1 MKVLILSCSTGGGHN
16 SAASAVCEYFEKMG
30 SQCDI
35 VDALNFLPKAR
46 AEFISRGHEL
56 AYKYAP
62 RLYGAGY
69 RISEMMPQHS
79 SLYEQNAKGA
89 DELCKKLFSG
99 SYDVVIS
106 VHIFAAMM
114 MTELRINREINIP
127 SFFVATDYTCSPGVS
142 EIDADKYFIPHE
154 KLRDEFAA
162 QGIMPSKIVASG
174 IPVREEFCHR
184 TDKAKARRALG
195 MGEEGRL
202 LLLCCGS
209 MGCGPIRSIAVK
221 IGEVLGE
228 NDNLVIVCGSNH
240 QLEKDLQF
248 LTGDDI
254 RIEICGFTD
263 KMSLYMDAADIIIT
277 KAGGLSTTEA
287 VIKRLPILYIDAVP
301 GCESRN
307 IEFMTGNSYAL
318 EADTASGMVNLVDT
332 CLSGAVDP
340 MEMVRNREK
349 DFPFTAAQ
357 TIYETVKAEYERFDK
372 ARSDSK
378 AEPAAAPSRQMP
390 DAQKQMMLIVNP
402 VAGKGEMMRNIAEVT
417 GIFMDAGYRVSLY
430 PTRGRG
436 DATEYVKAYGAGYD
450 MICCSGG
457 DGTMNEVA
465 SGMVEAGLDIP
476 IGYMPSGSTNDF
488 AEFHGISCDIVK
500 TAKRIAEGTEHRID
514 VGRLGEKYF
523 INAADFGAFTWLPYT
538 TPQRLK
544 NKLGFYAYV
553 LDGMRDLAKIQSEHL
568 RITING
574 ETKEGEYIFGIV
586 ASSSELAGALDF
598 FGQKVVADDGLF
610 EVLLIRRPTSPSE
623 LQATINALGSQNLN
637 NDLISFC
644 RTDKVEIECL
654 KKLTW
659 ALDGEKCVGGSR
671 HALEMLPRRIRIVY

>member
-1 MKVLILSCSTGGGHN
+1 MKVLILSCNTGGGHN
-16 SAASAVCEYFEKMG
+16 SAASAICAYFEKMNCE
-30 SQCDI
+30 CDI
-35 VDALNFLPKAR
+35 VNALDFLPKAK
-46 AEFISRGHEL
+46 AEFISKGHVL

-62 RLYGAGY
+62 KLYGAGY
-69 RISEMMPQHS
+69 RMSEMLPQKG
-79 SLYEQNAKGA
+79 LYEQNAKGA

-99 SYDVVIS
+99 GYDIVIS

-114 MTELRINREINIP
+114 MTELRISREIDIP

-142 EIDADKYFIPHE
+142 EIDADCYFIPHE
-154 KLRDEFAA
+154 KLRDEFVS
-162 QGIMPSKIVASG
+162 QGVRADRIVASG
-174 IPVREEFCHR
+174 IPVREEFLSR
-184 TDKAKARRALG
+184 TDKAAARRTLG
-195 MGEEGRL
+195 LTEDGRVL
-202 LLLCCGS
+202 LMCCGS
-209 MGCGPIRSIAVK
+209 MGCGPIRSIAYK

-228 NDNLVIVCGSNH
+228 NDDLVIICGSNK

-254 RIEICGFTD
+254 RIKICGFTD
-263 KMSLYMDAADIIIT
+263 KMSLYMDAADLIIT

-287 VIKRLPILYIDAVP
+287 VMKRLPILYIDAVP
-301 GCESRN
+301 GVESRN

-318 EADTASGMVNLVDT
+318 EAGTSSGMVNLVDT

-349 DFPFTAAQ
+349 DFPFNAAK
-357 TIYETVKAEYERFDK
+357 TIYETVCARFERFDRS
-372 ARSDSK
+372 RSDSK
-378 AEPAAAPSRQMP
+378 AEPAKVPARSMP
-390 DAQKQMMLIVNP
+390 EMQKRMMLIVNP

-417 GIFMDAGYRVSLY
+417 GIFMDAGYTVSLF
-430 PTRGRG
+430 PTKGRS
-436 DATEYVKAYGAGYD
+436 DATEFVKAYAKDFD
-450 MICCSGG
+450 MVCCSGG

-465 SGMVEAGLDIP
+465 AGLIEAGLDIP
-476 IGYMPSGSTNDF
+476 VGYMPSGSTNDF
-488 AEFHGISCDIVK
+488 AEFHGISTDVVK
-500 TAKRIAEGTEHRID
+500 AAKRIVSGKEHRVD
-514 VGRLGEKYF
+514 VGRLGAKYF

-553 LDGMRDLAKIQSEHL
+553 LDGIRDLAKLQSEHL
-568 RITING
+568 RITMNG

-610 EVLLIRRPTSPSE
+610 EVLLIRLPTSTAE

-637 NDLISFC
+637 NELISFC
-644 RTDKVEIECL
+644 RTDRIEIECM

-671 HALEMLPRRIRIVY
+671 HTLEMLTRRIRIVY

>member
-1 MKVLILSCSTGGGHN
+1 MKVLVLSCSTGGGHN
-16 SAASAVCEYFEKMG
+16 SAAAAICEYFEKMG

-35 VDALNFLPKAR
+35 VNALDFLPKAR

-62 RLYGAGY
+62 KLYGAGY
-69 RISEMMPQHS
+69 RIGEKIPQNRM
-79 SLYEQNAKGA
+79 YEQNAKGA

-114 MTELRINREINIP
+114 MTELRVNREINIP

-154 KLRDEFAA
+154 KLREEFAA
-162 QGIMPSKIVASG
+162 QGIMPGRIVASG
-174 IPVREEFCHR
+174 IPVREEFTR
-184 TDKAKARRALG
+184 RSDKSKARRALG
-195 MGEEGRL
+195 MSEEGRM

-209 MGCGPIRSIAVK
+209 MGCGPIRSIALK

-228 NDNLVIVCGSNH
+228 NDNLVIVCGSNR
-240 QLEKDLQF
+240 QLEKDLQL

-254 RIEICGFTD
+254 RIKVCGFTD
-263 KMSLYMDAADIIIT
+263 KMSLYMDAADLIIT

-287 VIKRLPILYIDAVP
+287 VMKRLPILYIDAVP

-307 IEFMTGNSYAL
+307 IEFMTENSYAL
-318 EADTASGMVNLVDT
+318 EADTASGMVHLVDT

-357 TIYETVKAEYERFDK
+357 TIYETVRAEYDRFDK
-372 ARSDSK
+372 ARADSK
-378 AEPAAAPSRQMP
+378 SEPPAEPARQMP
-390 DAQKQMMLIVNP
+390 CAIKQMMLIVNP
-402 VAGKGEMMRNIAEVT
+402 VAGKGEMMRSIAEVT

-436 DATEYVKAYGAGYD
+436 DATEYVKAYGSGYD

-465 SGMVEAGLDIP
+465 SGIVEAGLDIP
-476 IGYMPSGSTNDF
+476 VGYMPSGSTNDF
-488 AEFHGISCDIVK
+488 AEFHGISCDITK
-500 TAKRIAEGTEHRID
+500 TARRIVEGTEHAVD
-514 VGRLGEKYF
+514 VGRLGDKYF

-553 LDGMRDLAKIQSEHL
+553 LDGMKDLAKIQSEHL
-568 RITING
+568 RVTVNG
-574 ETKEGEYIFGIV
+574 QTKEGEYIFGIV
-586 ASSSELAGALDF
+586 ASSSALAGALDF
-598 FGQKVVADDGLF
+598 FGQKAVADDGLF
-610 EVLLIRRPTSPSE
+610 EVLFIRRPTSPAE
-623 LQATINALGSQNLN
+623 LQATINALASQNLN
-637 NDLISFC
+637 NELISFC
-644 RTDKVEIECL
+644 RTDRIEIECM

>member
-1 MKVLILSCSTGGGHN
+1 MKVLILSCNTGGGHN
-16 SAASAVCEYFEKMG
+16 SAAAAIKDCFEKNG

-35 VDALNFLPKAR
+35 VNALDFLPKAK
-46 AEFISRGHEL
+46 AEFISKGHVL

-62 RLYGAGY
+62 KLYGAGY
-69 RISEMMPQHS
+69 RMSEMLPQKG
-79 SLYEQNAKGA
+79 LYEQNAKGA

-99 SYDVVIS
+99 GYDIVIS

-114 MTELRINREINIP
+114 MTELRISREIDIP

-142 EIDADKYFIPHE
+142 EIDADCYFIPHE
-154 KLRDEFAA
+154 KLRDEFVS
-162 QGIMPSKIVASG
+162 QGIRADRIVASG
-174 IPVREEFCHR
+174 IPVREEFLSR
-184 TDKAKARRALG
+184 TDKAAARRTLG
-195 MGEEGRL
+195 LTEDGRVL
-202 LLLCCGS
+202 LMCCGS
-209 MGCGPIRSIAVK
+209 MGCGPIRSIAYK

-228 NDNLVIVCGSNH
+228 NDDLVIICGSNK

-254 RIEICGFTD
+254 RIKICGFTD
-263 KMSLYMDAADIIIT
+263 KMSLYMDAADLIIT

-287 VIKRLPILYIDAVP
+287 VMKRLPILYIDAVP
-301 GCESRN
+301 GVESRN

-318 EADTASGMVNLVDT
+318 EADTSSGMVNLVDT

-340 MEMVRNREK
+340 MEMVRNRER
-349 DFPFTAAQ
+349 DFPFTAAK
-357 TIYETVKAEYERFDK
+357 TIYETVCARFERFDRT
-372 ARSDSK
+372 RSDSK
-378 AEPAAAPSRQMP
+378 AEPAKAPARSVPEM
-390 DAQKQMMLIVNP
+390 QKRMMLIVNP

-417 GIFMDAGYRVSLY
+417 GIFMDAGYTVSLF
-430 PTRGRG
+430 PTKGRS
-436 DATEYVKAYGAGYD
+436 DATEFVKAYAKDFD
-450 MICCSGG
+450 MVCCSGG

-465 SGMVEAGLDIP
+465 VGMIEAGLNLP

-488 AEFHGISCDIVK
+488 AEFHGISSDIK
-500 TAKRIAEGTEHRID
+500 KAAKNIVGGSEHLVD
-514 VGRLGEKYF
+514 VGKLGDKYF

-553 LDGMRDLAKIQSEHL
+553 LDGIKDLNKLQSEHL
-568 RITING
+568 RVTING
-574 ETKEGEYIFGIV
+574 VTEENEFIFGIV
-586 ASSSELAGALDF
+586 ASSSGLAGALDY

-610 EVLLIRRPTSPSE
+610 EVLLIRRPTSPME
-623 LQATINALGSQNLN
+623 LQATINALGSQSLN

-659 ALDGEKCVGGSR
+659 ALDGEKCVAGSR
-671 HALEMLPRRIRIVY
+671 HELESLRRRIKIVF

>member
-1 MKVLILSCSTGGGHN
+1 MKVLILSCNTGGGHN
-16 SAASAVCEYFEKMG
+16 SAAAAIKDCFEKMG
-30 SQCDI
+30 HRCDI
-35 VDALNFLPKAR
+35 VNALDFLPKAK
-46 AEFISRGHEL
+46 AEFISKGHVL

-62 RLYGAGY
+62 KLYGAGY
-69 RISEMMPQHS
+69 RMSEMLPQKG
-79 SLYEQNAKGA
+79 LYEQNAKGA

-99 SYDVVIS
+99 GYDIVIS

-114 MTELRINREINIP
+114 MTELRISREIDIP

-142 EIDADKYFIPHE
+142 EIDADCYFIPHE
-154 KLRDEFAA
+154 KLRDEFVS
-162 QGIMPSKIVASG
+162 QGVRADRIVASG
-174 IPVREEFCHR
+174 IPVREEFLSR
-184 TDKAKARRALG
+184 TDKAAARRTLG
-195 MGEEGRL
+195 LTEDGRVL
-202 LLLCCGS
+202 LMCCGS
-209 MGCGPIRSIAVK
+209 MGCGPIRSIAYK

-228 NDNLVIVCGSNH
+228 NDDLVIICGSNK

-254 RIEICGFTD
+254 RIKICGFTD
-263 KMSLYMDAADIIIT
+263 KMSLYMDAADLIIT

-287 VIKRLPILYIDAVP
+287 VMKRLPILYIDAVP
-301 GCESRN
+301 GVESRN

-318 EADTASGMVNLVDT
+318 EADTSSGMVNLVDT

-340 MEMVRNREK
+340 MEMVRNRER
-349 DFPFTAAQ
+349 DFPFTAAK
-357 TIYETVKAEYERFDK
+357 TIYETVCARFERFDRT
-372 ARSDSK
+372 RSDSK
-378 AEPAAAPSRQMP
+378 AEPANVPARSMP
-390 DAQKQMMLIVNP
+390 EMQKRMMLIVNP

-417 GIFMDAGYRVSLY
+417 GIFMDAGYTVSLF
-430 PTRGRG
+430 PTKGRS
-436 DATEYVKAYGAGYD
+436 DATEFVKAYAKDFD
-450 MICCSGG
+450 MVCCSGG

-465 SGMVEAGLDIP
+465 VGMIEAGLNLP

-488 AEFHGISCDIVK
+488 AEFHGISSDIK
-500 TAKRIAEGTEHRID
+500 KAAKNIVDGTEHLVD
-514 VGRLGEKYF
+514 VGKLGDKYF

-553 LDGMRDLAKIQSEHL
+553 LDGIKDLNKLQSEHL
-568 RITING
+568 RVTING
-574 ETKEGEYIFGIV
+574 VTEENEFIFGIV
-586 ASSSELAGALDF
+586 ASSSGLAGALDY

-610 EVLLIRRPTSPSE
+610 EVLLIRRPTSPME
-623 LQATINALGSQNLN
+623 LQATINALGSQSLN

-659 ALDGEKCVGGSR
+659 ALDGEKCVAGSR
-671 HALEMLPRRIRIVY
+671 HELESLRRRIKIVF

>member
-1 MKVLILSCSTGGGHN
+1 MKVLILSCNTGGGHN
-16 SAASAVCEYFEKMG
+16 SAAAAISEYFEKMG
-30 SQCDI
+30 SRCDI
-35 VDALNFLPKAR
+35 VNALDFLPKAR
-46 AEFISRGHEL
+46 AELISRGHVL

-62 RLYGAGY
+62 KLYGAGY
-69 RISEMMPQHS
+69 RIGERIPQSH
-79 SLYEQNAKGA
+79 LYEQNAKGA
-89 DELCKKLFSG
+89 DELCRKLFSG

-114 MTELRINREINIP
+114 MTELRVSREIDIP

-154 KLRDEFAA
+154 KLRGEFVS
-162 QGIMPSKIVASG
+162 QGIMSDRIVASG
-174 IPVREEFCHR
+174 IPVREEFCR
-184 TDKAKARRALG
+184 RSDKAEARQTLG
-195 MGEEGRL
+195 MSEEGRM

-209 MGCGPIRSIAVK
+209 MGCGPIRSIALK
-221 IGEVLGE
+221 LGEVMDE
-228 NDNLVIVCGSNH
+228 NDNLVIVCGSNR
-240 QLEKDLQF
+240 QLEKELQF

-254 RIEICGFTD
+254 RIKICGFTD
-263 KMSLYMDAADIIIT
+263 KMSLYMDAADLIIT

-287 VIKRLPILYIDAVP
+287 VMKRLPILYIDAVP

-318 EADTASGMVNLVDT
+318 EADTASGMVGLVDT

-357 TIYETVKAEYERFDK
+357 TIYETVCTVYESFDRL
-372 ARSDSK
+372 RSDSK
-378 AEPAAAPSRQMP
+378 SEPAHESARAMP
-390 DAQKQMMLIVNP
+390 EMKKQMMVIVNP

-417 GIFMDAGYRVSLY
+417 GIFMDAGYRVSLF
-430 PTRGRG
+430 PTKGRG
-436 DATEYVKAYGAGYD
+436 DATEYVKSYAQDFD
-450 MICCSGG
+450 MVCCSGG

-465 SGMVEAGLDIP
+465 AGMIEAGLDIP

-488 AEFHGISCDIVK
+488 AEFHGISSDIIR
-500 TAKRIAEGTEHRID
+500 TAKRIVTGGEHPVD
-514 VGRLGEKYF
+514 VGRLGERYF

-553 LDGMRDLAKIQSEHL
+553 LDGIKDLAKLQSEHL
-568 RITING
+568 RITANG

-586 ASSSELAGALDF
+586 ASSSALAGALDF

-610 EVLLIRRPTSPSE
+610 EVLLIRRPGSPAE
-623 LQATINALGSQNLN
+623 LQATINALVSQNLN
-637 NDLISFC
+637 NELISFY
-644 RTDKVEIECL
+644 RTDRVEIECL
-654 KKLTW
+654 NKLTW
-659 ALDGEKCVGGSR
+659 ALDGEKCVGAK
-671 HALEMLPRRIRIVY
+671 HHEIEMLPRRIKIVY

>member
-16 SAASAVCEYFEKMG
+16 SAAAAVCEYFEKMG

-35 VDALNFLPKAR
+35 VNALDFLPKAR

-62 RLYGAGY
+62 HLYGAGY
-69 RISEMMPQHS
+69 RISEMIPQNRG
-79 SLYEQNAKGA
+79 LYEQNVKGA

-99 SYDVVIS
+99 SYDAVIS
-106 VHIFAAMM
+106 VHVFAAMM

-127 SFFVATDYTCSPGVS
+127 SFFIATDYTCSPGVS

-154 KLRDEFAA
+154 KLRGEFAA
-162 QGIMPSKIVASG
+162 QGIMPGKIVASG
-174 IPVREEFCHR
+174 IPVREEFCRR
-184 TDKAKARRALG
+184 TEKVKAKRALG
-195 MGEEGRL
+195 MSEEGRM

-228 NDNLVIVCGSNH
+228 NDDLVIVCGSNH
-240 QLEKDLQF
+240 QLERDLQF

-254 RIEICGFTD
+254 RIKICGFTD
-263 KMSLYMDAADIIIT
+263 KMSLYMDAADLIIT

-287 VIKRLPILYIDAVP
+287 VMKRLPILYIDAVP

-318 EADTASGMVNLVDT
+318 EADTASGMVHLVDT

-349 DFPFTAAQ
+349 DFPFNAAQ

-378 AEPAAAPSRQMP
+378 SEPPAEPSRQMP
-390 DAQKQMMLIVNP
+390 DARKQMMLIVNP
-402 VAGKGEMMRNIAEVT
+402 VAGKGEMMRKIAEVT

-436 DATEYVKAYGAGYD
+436 DAAGYVRAYGAGYD

-465 SGMVEAGLDIP
+465 SGMVSAGLDIP

-500 TAKRIAEGTEHRID
+500 TAKRIVAGTEHRID

-553 LDGMRDLAKIQSEHL
+553 LDGMKDIAKIQSEHL

-610 EVLLIRRPTSPSE
+610 EVLLIRRPTSPAE

-644 RTDKVEIECL
+644 RTDRVEIECL
-654 KKLTW
+654 KRLTW
-659 ALDGEKCVGGSR
+659 ALDGEKCVGGSS
-671 HALEMLPRRIRIVY
+671 HALEMLTRRIRIVY

>member
-1 MKVLILSCSTGGGHN
+1 MKVLILSCNTGGGHN
-16 SAASAVCEYFEKMG
+16 SAASAICTYFEKMG
-30 SQCDI
+30 CECNI
-35 VDALNFLPKAR
+35 VNALDFLPKAR

-56 AYKYAP
+56 AYKYTP
-62 RLYGAGY
+62 KLYGAGY
-69 RISEMMPQHS
+69 RISEMLPQNR
-79 SLYEQNAKGA
+79 LYEQNAKGA
-89 DELCKKLFSG
+89 DELCKVLFSG

-106 VHIFAAMM
+106 VHVFAAMM
-114 MTELRINREINIP
+114 MTELRVSREINIP

-142 EIDADKYFIPHE
+142 EIVADKYFIPHE
-154 KLRDEFAA
+154 KLREEFVS
-162 QGIMPSKIVASG
+162 QGIPASRIVASG
-174 IPVREEFCHR
+174 IPVREEFCQKS
-184 TDKAKARRALG
+184 DKGAARRALG
-195 MGEEGRL
+195 LGEEGRV

-209 MGCGPIRSIAVK
+209 MGCGPIRSIAMR
-221 IGEVLGE
+221 LGE
-228 NDNLVIVCGSNH
+228 IMDASDSLVIICGSNR

-248 LTGDDI
+248 LAGDDI
-254 RIEICGFTD
+254 RIKVCGFTD
-263 KMSLYMDAADIIIT
+263 KMSMYMDAADLIIT

-287 VIKRLPILYIDAVP
+287 VMKRLPILYIDAVP

-307 IEFMTGNSYAL
+307 IEFMTDNAYAL
-318 EADTASGMVNLVDT
+318 ESDNASGMVSLVET

-340 MEMVRNREK
+340 MEMVRQREH
-349 DFPFTAAQ
+349 DFPFEAAK
-357 TIYETVKAEYERFDK
+357 TIYETVLAEYERFDK
-372 ARSDSK
+372 ERSDSK
-378 AEPAAAPSRQMP
+378 SEPIAAPSRDMP
-390 DAQKQMMLIVNP
+390 AVQKQMMLIINP
-402 VAGKGEMMRNIAEVT
+402 VAGKGEMMRNINEVT
-417 GIFMDAGYRVSLY
+417 GIFMDAGYRVSYY

-436 DATEYVKAYGAGYD
+436 DAAEYVKAYGAGYD

-457 DGTMNEVA
+457 DGTLNEVI

-488 AEFHGISCDIVK
+488 AEFHGISTDVVK
-500 TAKRIAEGTEHRID
+500 TAKKIVSGTEHRVD
-514 VGRLGEKYF
+514 VGRLGPKYF

-553 LDGMRDLAKIQSEHL
+553 LDGIRDLAKLQSEHL
-568 RITING
+568 RITMNG

-586 ASSSELAGALDF
+586 ASSSALAGALDF

-610 EVLLIRRPTSPSE
+610 EVLLIRRPTSPAE

-644 RTDKVEIECL
+644 RTDRVEIECM

-671 HALEMLPRRIRIVY
+671 HALEMLPCRIRIVH

>member
-1 MKVLILSCSTGGGHN
+1 MKVLILTCATGGGHN
-16 SAASAVCEYFEKMG
+16 SAAAALCEYFEKQG
-30 SQCDI
+30 CECD
-35 VDALNFLPKAR
+35 VVNALGFLPKAR
-46 AEFISRGHEL
+46 ADFISRGHEL

-69 RISEMMPQHS
+69 RISEKLPQNRAI
-79 SLYEQNAKGA
+79 YEQNAKGA
-89 DELCKKLFSG
+89 DELCKTLFSG

-106 VHIFAAMM
+106 VHIFAAIM

-142 EIDADKYFIPHE
+142 EIDADKFFIPHE
-154 KLRDEFAA
+154 KLREEFES
-162 QGIMPSKIVASG
+162 QGIMPGKIVASG
-174 IPVREEFCHR
+174 IPVREEFCR
-184 TDKAKARRALG
+184 KTEKGMARRALG
-195 MGEEGRL
+195 MSEEGRM

-209 MGCGPIRSIAVK
+209 MGCGPIRSIALK

-228 NDNLVIVCGSNH
+228 NDSLVIVCGSNH

-254 RIEICGFTD
+254 RIKICGFTD
-263 KMSLYMDAADIIIT
+263 KMSLYMDAADLVIT

-287 VIKRLPILYIDAVP
+287 VMKRLPILYIDAVP

-307 IEFMTGNSYAL
+307 IEFMTENSYAL
-318 EADTASGMVNLVDT
+318 EADTASGMVSLVET

-340 MEMVRNREK
+340 MEMVRQRER
-349 DFPFTAAQ
+349 DFPFEAAK
-357 TIYETVKAEYERFDK
+357 TVYDTVLAEYERFDK
-372 ARSDSK
+372 ERSDAQS
-378 AEPAAAPSRQMP
+378 EPEEVHTRTMP
-390 DAQKQMMLIVNP
+390 EAQKQMMLIINP
-402 VAGKGEMMRNIAEVT
+402 VAGKGEMMRNLAEVT
-417 GIFMDAGYRVSLY
+417 GIFMDAGYRVSFY
-430 PTRGRG
+430 PTRERG

-450 MICCSGG
+450 IICCSGG

-465 SGMVEAGLDIP
+465 AGLIEAGLDIP
-476 IGYMPSGSTNDF
+476 VGYMPSGSTNDF
-488 AEFHGISCDIVK
+488 AEFHGISTDVVK
-500 TAKRIAEGTEHRID
+500 TAKSIVSGKEHRVD
-514 VGRLGEKYF
+514 VGRLGAKYF

-553 LDGMRDLAKIQSEHL
+553 LDGIRDLAKLQSEHL
-568 RITING
+568 RITMNG
-574 ETKEGEYIFGIV
+574 QTKEGEYIFGIV

-610 EVLLIRRPTSPSE
+610 EVLLIRLPTSTAE

-637 NDLISFC
+637 NELISFC
-644 RTDKVEIECL
+644 RTDRIEIECM

-671 HALEMLPRRIRIVY
+671 HTLEMLTRRIRIVY